1 MSEHDAPTLA
11 TLHARLAGA
20 EGAGAEGA
28 EGGDPARFLRRKV
41 IEEGQSAAAL
51 AQTLSWPE
59 ADARSLLHAH
69 RHHLRIAR
77 RVHQIGGY
85 LVASYPQVAFTAIFQ
100 LLAILAGF
108 ALASAWQAR
117 QDALRDTRDQL
128 SVLAIVAEEVASLGT
143 EAARQAR
150 AENCKLEGVFSTRQ
164 WRGIGERGRT
174 LVLGPLAREIQ
185 ATYDVV
191 ESSASRRRQWTPE
204 ACREEA
210 RRLRGEIEVLDAAV
224 TLRIKELDSLHTSL
238 IASQAR
244 DDELKTVS
252 AQLDVLNPLA
262 AELGALSQRALT
274 LSSAPRCTI
283 EGLQMGEYEQLAR
296 NDGLLALG
304 RLRRPVE
311 EAYDSV
317 ALVRDHPAG
326 ASDVDCRAALTQL
339 RGKIEPVLV
348 SVRARIKELGA
359 RREALLSARSSDLPT
374 IIEQARSSGLL
385 RFLQAIMLWS
395 AGVLVAVPALAYGAA
410 YALML
415 VAAGMVR

>member
-11 TLHARLAGA
+11 ALHARLAA
-20 EGAGAEGA
+20 VE
-28 EGGDPARFLRRKV
+28 GDPSSFLRRKV
-41 IEEGQSAAAL
+41 VEEGMNAAAL
-51 AQTLSWPE
+51 AQALSWPE
-59 ADARSLLHAH
+59 ADVRMLLRAH
-69 RHHLRIAR
+69 RHHLRIAAA
-77 RVHQIGGY
+77 VHQIGRY
-85 LVASYPQVAFTAIFQ
+85 LVGTYPQVAFTAIFQ

-143 EAARQAR
+143 EAARQGR
-150 AENCKLEGVFSTRQ
+150 AENCKLAGEFTTGQ
-164 WRGIGERGRT
+164 WRGITERGRA

-191 ESSASRRRQWTPE
+191 ESSASRRRSLTPE

-210 RRLRGEIEVLDAAV
+210 KRLRGEIEVLDAV
-224 TLRIKELDSLHTSL
+224 ITLRVKELDDLHATL

-244 DDELKTVS
+244 DDELKTIHT
-252 AQLDVLNPLA
+252 QLDVLSPIS
-262 AELGALSQRALT
+262 AELAGLSQRALT
-274 LSSAPRCTI
+274 LSSASTCTI
-283 EGLQMGEYEQLAR
+283 DGLNMAEYEQLAR
-296 NDGLLALG
+296 KDSLLALG

-311 EAYDSV
+311 GAYDAV
-317 ALVRDHPAG
+317 ALVRDRPAG

-339 RGKIEPVLV
+339 RSRLEPVRQ
-348 SVRARIKELGA
+348 SVAARIKELTE
-359 RREALLSARSSDLPT
+359 RRDALLSARSSDLPT

-395 AGVLVAVPALAYGAA
+395 VAVLVVVPVAA
-410 YALML
+410 YAASYGVMVL
-415 VAAGMVR
+415 AARAVR